1 MYMYIAKSI
10 NSKPTGTGMVHGIR
24 ISQKV
29 LLPCVFK
36 SMCTVAVVRI
46 MDQW

>member
-1 MYMYIAKSI
+1 MYIAKSI
-10 NSKPTGTGMVHGIR
+10 NSKPTGTGMVHVGIR

-36 SMCTVAVVRI
+36 NMCTVAVVRI

>member
-10 NSKPTGTGMVHGIR
+10 NLKPTGTGMVHGIR

-36 SMCTVAVVRI
+36 NMCTVAVVRI